1 VSRILSLAVLLVSVS
16 AVVPPAIADSEK
28 ERLVAF
34 LKEIDAIVEKD
45 GVQAAVKKIESP
57 DDTAQV
63 MRNYFV
69 TTSHAYR
76 KRHDV
81 DLMLAFGDAGIAYLL
96 DQAAKAGRT
105 DAGQAE
111 KLRGFAKAMAYNLSA
126 NAWPGWNETGI
137 NITPEHSKAAMRL
150 ARENLRL
157 GIELKRAADVIGN
170 AHWLIGAQHL
180 ALKRPDKAIEEFKKA
195 VQGFAESKKPDY
207 RHMAEG
213 YIGIAQL
220 TQAETRNAGRKTLD
234 KALAA
239 LAARK
244 TGDAKFFASQLKT
257 VERVFVD

>member
-1 VSRILSLAVLLVSVS
+1 MNRILSLAILLVFVS
-16 AVVPPAIADSEK
+16 AVAPSTVADDEK
-28 ERLVAF
+28 DKLVAF
-34 LKEIDAIVEKD
+34 LKDIDATVEKD
-45 GVQAAVKKIESP
+45 GVPAAVKKIESQE
-57 DDTAQV
+57 DTTQV
-63 MRNYFV
+63 LRSYFIV
-69 TTSHAYR
+69 TNHAYR

-81 DLMLAFGDAGIAYLL
+81 DLMLKLGDAGIAFLL
-96 DQAAKAGRT
+96 DQAAKAGKSN
-105 DAGQAE
+105 AGQAE
-111 KLRGFAKAMAYNLSA
+111 KLKGFAKAMAYNLSA
-126 NAWPGWNETGI
+126 NAWPGWNEKGI
-137 NITPEHSKAAMRL
+137 RITPEHSKAAMRL

-180 ALKRPDKAIEEFKKA
+180 ALKQPDKAIEEFKKA
-195 VQGFAESKKPDY
+195 VKGFAESKKPDY

-234 KALAA
+234 KALAD